1 MATGRKPQSKKVT
14 YRDLVADVLE
24 DGRPQ
29 SAQFIIKSIAYT
41 KNSET
46 RDVKR
51 YIKTAIK
58 KMKLDNQIIQIKGT
72 GISGSFKLNKSPLKQ
87 KSEKLPKSDNK
98 RSEKV
103 RSLQLASS
111 NQDIKF
117 DFSDKVWKINCI

>member
-72 GISGSFKLNKSPLKQ
+72 GISGSFKLNKSPLKP
-87 KSEKLPKSDNK
+87 KSQKLPKPDNK
-98 RSEKV
+98 RSEKM
-103 RSLQLASS
+103 RSLLLASS

-117 DFSDKVWKINCI
+117 DFSDKV